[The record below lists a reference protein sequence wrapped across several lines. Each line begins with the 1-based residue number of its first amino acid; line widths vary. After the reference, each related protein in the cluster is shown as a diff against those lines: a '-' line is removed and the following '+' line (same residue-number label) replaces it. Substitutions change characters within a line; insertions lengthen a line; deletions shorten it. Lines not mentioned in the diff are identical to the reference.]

1 MRIQRSQSGFT
12 IVELLI
18 VGVVVI
24 LVVGGMTI
32 ALASSGQRV
41 WTLTDSQMAA
51 LSAVQR
57 GLSRVSE
64 DLTTASAATV
74 TCPAGQ
80 LSFGQDTDGDG
91 AINRTLAFS
100 YDPGAR
106 QLLRTIDN
114 GAPEILAGQ
123 LSGFSSSCPGNG
135 LVRLWATAQVPLP
148 GTTNRTV
155 SRTLG
160 ATVWV
165 RNP

>member
-1 MRIQRSQSGFT
+1 MRIQRSQGGFT

-18 VGVVVI
+18 VGVVI
-24 LVVGGMTI
+24 TLVVGGMTL
-32 ALASSGQRV
+32 ALASSGEKI

-57 GLSRVSE
+57 GLNRVSE
-64 DLTTASAATV
+64 DLTMASAATL

-91 AINRTLAFS
+91 TINRTLTFS
-100 YDPGAR
+100 YDAAAKA
-106 QLLRTIDN
+106 LLRTID
-114 GAPEILAGQ
+114 GGTPELLAGR

-135 LVRLWATAQVPLP
+135 LVRLRATAQV
-148 GTTNRTV
+148 TADWTV
-155 SRTLG
+155 SRTLS
-160 ATVWV
+160 ATVRV